1 VDAGIVRA
9 AQRDGDLVA
18 LDDEPPDPEL
28 LPDAT
33 TRRRRKRTNG
43 RKLAIEWIVLV
54 ASALTIALL
63 IKTFLFQAFVIP
75 TDSMVPT
82 LKPGDR
88 ILVNK
93 VSYKLHDVNRGD
105 IVVFS
110 APPGQETDGVKDLVK
125 RVIGLPGETIEARDG
140 KVVIDGRALE
150 EPYVNPK
157 CGGPVSGA
165 ALRKQE
171 IPADHVFVMGDNRCQ
186 SKDSRVFN
194 PIPIDTIVGRAFFR
208 LWPVSRLKFL

>member
-1 VDAGIVRA
+1 VDATRSMA
-9 AQRDGDLVA
+9 LGDADV
-18 LDDEPPDPEL
+18 DDEATDVPDPEL

-54 ASALTIALL
+54 VSALTIALL

-75 TDSMVPT
+75 TPSMVPT

-93 VSYKLHDVNRGD
+93 ISYKLHDVNRGD
-105 IVVFS
+105 VVVFS

-125 RVIGLPGETIEARDG
+125 RVIALPGETIEARDG
-140 KVVIDGRALE
+140 TVVIDGRALE
-150 EPYVNPK
+150 EPYVNEE
-157 CGGPVSGA
+157 CAGPVSGQ
-165 ALRKQE
+165 ALPKQE
-171 IPADHVFVMGDNRCQ
+171 IPPEHVFVMGDNRCG
-186 SKDSRVFN
+186 SKDSRIFGA
-194 PIPIDTIVGRAFFR
+194 IPTDTIIGRAFVR
-208 LWPVSRLKFL
+208 IWPVSRFKFL